1 MRETPEWI
9 HFFRRYSERQ
19 VKIKA
24 GQMDWLGKRWE
35 RVYSVVFFLY
45 YSFLINEINVLCDY
59 M

>member
-9 HFFRRYSERQ
+9 NFNRYSERQ

-24 GQMDWLGKRWE
+24 GQMDWLE
-35 RVYSVVFFLY
+35 RGGSEFVFFY
-45 YSFLINEINVLCDY
+45 YSFFLINEINVLCDY